1 MVAVRSYLL
10 IAFLCTALLTGTAAG
25 SVATWDEDA
34 QAGVEAYVH
43 GDYTAAERHLL
54 AALRTAEG
62 IGPEDPRLALSLNNL
77 ALVYYA
83 QHRYDEAEPLY
94 QRAITIT
101 ERALGP
107 DHPNLAASL
116 GNLAELYR
124 KQERYVEAEPLYRE
138 AVGIWQQAVGP
149 YDLQVA
155 MWLEDCAYVLRKLDR
170 NQEAA
175 EMEARAIVIR
185 AAYTI

>member
-1 MVAVRSYLL
+1 MSARSYVS
-10 IAFLCTALLTGTAAG
+10 IALLCMLLFTGAAAG
-25 SVATWDEDA
+25 IGNTWDEDA
-34 QAGVEAYVH
+34 QAGVHAYLH
-43 GDYTAAERHLL
+43 GDYATAERHLW

-77 ALVYYA
+77 ALVYHA
-83 QHRYDEAEPLY
+83 QGRYDEAEPMY

-124 KQERYVEAEPLYRE
+124 TQKKYVEAEPLYRE
-138 AVGIWQQAVGP
+138 AVFIWEQALGL

-155 MWLEDCAYVLRKLDR
+155 LWLEDCAGVLRKLNR

-175 EMEARAIVIR
+175 EMEARANVIR
-185 AAYTI
+185 AAHTI

>member
-1 MVAVRSYLL
+1 MAMVRSYVWSV
-10 IAFLCTALLTGTAAG
+10 FLCAVLLAGAAAG
-25 SVATWDEDA
+25 SVATWDEEA
-34 QAGVEAYVH
+34 QAGMQAYLH
-43 GDYTAAERHLL
+43 GDYAAAERHLL
-54 AALRTAEG
+54 TALRTAEE

-83 QHRYDEAEPLY
+83 QRRYDEAEPLY

-107 DHPNLAASL
+107 DDPNLAASL

-138 AVGIWQQAVGP
+138 ALGIWQQAVGF

-170 NQEAA
+170 SQEAA
-175 EMEARAIVIR
+175 AMEARAMVIR